1 MCSPQ
6 INTTERPPFRVTPFL
21 SLQVRVGQLLTDV
34 YQTALLPI
42 IIDGAAFFLYSTVGP
57 PRLAQSYHQPA
68 LSASLDRRTA
78 QIYMGKS
85 HQF

>member
-6 INTTERPPFRVTPFL
+6 INTTDPLSHPSVRVFTGASWTVADRPP
-21 SLQVRVGQLLTDV
+21 
-34 YQTALLPI
+34 TALLPTMI
-42 IIDGAAFFLYSTVGP
+42 IIDGAAFFLYSTGGR

-68 LSASLDRRTA
+68 LSASLDRRAA